1 MLVDSYSSSMW
12 LRLVAILLT
21 SAFQVFAIIW
31 RGLLHQKN
39 EWGFG
44 QIMPVTLIA
53 LPVVSAI
60 EGYWG

>member
-1 MLVDSYSSSMW
+1 MW

-21 SAFQVFAIIW
+21 SAFQVFAINW
-31 RGLLHQKN
+31 RGLLHHKN

-53 LPVVSAI
+53 LAVVSAI

>member
-1 MLVDSYSSSMW
+1 MW